1 MDTIKNRQMP
11 LQTLSSVPV
20 AQGKAQEIK
29 QQHLNLSNG
38 RGISEMIETAAQ
50 FSRYFIALL
59 FGVAVAISFSGM
71 ARTRKNHLALGCF
84 IAILFILQIL
94 CLRIWGMDITI
105 KIYPLLSHLPVAV
118 FIALYL
124 KRSWLISLT
133 SMFVSFLCCQPPRW
147 IGTVTGEVFDR
158 AYMDHVGYIVA
169 ALLMYYFLQKY
180 AVTSV
185 RHLMQRSVKSCLMF
199 GAMPAFYYLFDYA
212 TTVYTD
218 FMYSGARAAVQF
230 LPFVTS
236 AFYFV
241 FVLFYYAET
250 QKQASIQ
257 RERDM
262 LDTQFRQAQTEFAS
276 LRQMQQNAASYR
288 HDMRHHFALL
298 QVLASKEHIE
308 EIKEYLRTAQSD
320 IDAITPIRFCEN
332 ETVNLILSSF
342 AAKAKQ
348 SGILLTI
355 DAKLPDSLPL
365 SDTELCS
372 LLSNA
377 LENAIYACEEITDGS
392 GRFIRLR
399 VYSKNNKLC
408 IDIRN
413 SYQTEPSFHQG
424 FPVSKEPE
432 HGFGT
437 KSMAH
442 IVEKHG
448 GVFQF
453 SVKDGWFIFQA
464 TT

>member
-1 MDTIKNRQMP
+1 MTAI
-11 LQTLSSVPV
+11 
-20 AQGKAQEIK
+20 A
-29 QQHLNLSNG
+29 
-38 RGISEMIETAAQ
+38 IE

-59 FGVAVAISFSGM
+59 FGAAVAVSFAGM
-71 ARTRKNHLALGCF
+71 ARTRKNYLAFGCF
-84 IAILFILQIL
+84 IVFLFILQIV
-94 CLRIWGMDITI
+94 CLLIWGMDITI
-105 KIYPLLSHLPVAV
+105 KIYPLLSHLPVVV
-118 FIALYL
+118 FIIVYI
-124 KRSWLISLT
+124 KRSWMISLT

-147 IGTVTGEVFDR
+147 IGTVTGDTFNS
-158 AYMDHVGYIVA
+158 ASMDHIGYIATAV
-169 ALLMYYFLQKY
+169 LMYYFLQKY
-180 AVTSV
+180 VVNSA
-185 RHLMQRSVKSCLMF
+185 RHLMERSVKSCLLF
-199 GAMPAFYYLFDYA
+199 GAMPAFYYLFDYT

-230 LPFVTS
+230 IPFVTS
-236 AFYFV
+236 VFYFV

-262 LDTQFRQAQTEFAS
+262 LDTQLKQAQTEFAS
-276 LRQMQQNAASYR
+276 LRQMQQITAVYR

-298 QVLASKEHIE
+298 QGLASKGETE
-308 EIKEYLRTAQSD
+308 EIKEYLRTALSAEEIKEYLRTALSD
-320 IDAITPIRFCEN
+320 MDTITPIRFCEN
-332 ETVNLILSSF
+332 ETVNLILSAY

-348 SGILLTI
+348 SEILLTI
-355 DAKLPDSLPL
+355 DVKLSNSLTF
-365 SDTELCS
+365 SDNELCS

-377 LENAIYACEEITDGS
+377 LENAIQASKKIPDSKERI
-392 GRFIRLR
+392 IRLR
-399 VYSKNNKLC
+399 MYSRNNKLC

-413 SYQTEPSFHQG
+413 SYLTEPTFHQG
-424 FPVSKEPE
+424 LPLSKEQG

>member
-1 MDTIKNRQMP
+1 
-11 LQTLSSVPV
+11 
-20 AQGKAQEIK
+20 
-29 QQHLNLSNG
+29 
-38 RGISEMIETAAQ
+38 MIETTIA

-59 FGVAVAISFSGM
+59 FGAAVAVSFAGM

-84 IAILFILQIL
+84 TVILFILQFV
-94 CLRIWGMDITI
+94 CLRIWGMDMTI

-124 KRSWLISLT
+124 KRPWLISLT

-147 IGTVTGEVFDR
+147 IGTVAGVAFDS
-158 AYMDHVGYIVA
+158 ASMDHVGYIA
-169 ALLMYYFLQKY
+169 AAFLMYYFLQKY
-180 AVTSV
+180 VVNSA
-185 RHLMQRSVKSCLMF
+185 RHLMERSVKSCLLF
-199 GAMPAFYYLFDYA
+199 GAMPAFYYIFDYSA
-212 TTVYTD
+212 TVYTD
-218 FMYSGARAAVQF
+218 FMYSGTRAAVQF
-230 LPFVTS
+230 MPFATS

-276 LRQMQQNAASYR
+276 LRQLQQNAAAYR

-298 QVLASKEHIE
+298 QGLASKEHIE

-320 IDAITPIRFCEN
+320 MDAITPIRFCEN
-332 ETVNLILSSF
+332 ETVNLILSAF

-355 DAKLPDSLPL
+355 DAKLPDTLPF

-377 LENAIYACEEITDGS
+377 LENAIQASEHIPDSNKRYIK
-392 GRFIRLR
+392 LR

-413 SYQTEPSFHQG
+413 SYQTEPIFHQG
-424 FPVSKEPE
+424 LPVTKKQG

-448 GVFQF
+448 GVCQF